1 MRKII
6 KKAIINTPVLSGF
19 VKKRYDD
26 KQEKRLQKRI
36 RDFLNKDELPY
47 VKEAPPTYSV
57 GHEPTIRC
65 NLRCKMCYQADTR
78 AMRRRELDT
87 GQILKIYA
95 KLKDKIKS
103 IKLVGS
109 EPMVRSDIFDLIDYL
124 DKNDIKI
131 TLQSNCTL
139 INKDNI
145 NKFKKYQNITDVV
158 ASLDGSQETHDEIRG
173 VKGTFDRLKNALNLL
188 QKNRPDI
195 PITIFGML
203 LINDNI
209 DKMFELVD
217 TCKNLGISSIN
228 ILFEQVYSKGSVENS
243 KKILKQEF
251 GWEPDS
257 YQINTQTRE
266 PDFSADLDSKE
277 LRKKLD
283 KIRNYGIKKK
293 CYVNFTPFNYYNNL
307 DGYLKKKPIKV
318 FCTKLLSPQLRINQK
333 GNVIWCDTIEKSFGS
348 LLEKTPD
355 EIWLSEDYQKF
366 RKFLFK
372 HSLPV
377 CTRCCKGVYIR

>member
-1 MRKII
+1 MPI
-6 KKAIINTPVLSGF
+6 LSGF
-19 VKKRYDD
+19 VKKHYDD
-26 KQEKRLQKRI
+26 KQAKRFQERI

-47 VKEAPPTYSV
+47 VKEAPLQYSV

-78 AMRRRELDT
+78 ALRRSELDT
-87 GQILKIYA
+87 EQIFKIYA

-103 IKLVGS
+103 IKLVGG
-109 EPMVRSDIFDLIDYL
+109 EPMVRSDIFALIDYL
-124 DKNDIKI
+124 DKQDIKV

-139 INKDNI
+139 INKNNI
-145 NKFKKYQNITDVV
+145 EKFKKYQNITDVV

-173 VKGTFDRLKNALNLL
+173 VPGTFDRLKNALGLL
-188 QKNRPDI
+188 QKNRTDI

-217 TCKNLGISSIN
+217 TCKSFGINSIN
-228 ILFEQVYSKGSVENS
+228 ILFEQVYSQGSVENT
-243 KKILKQEF
+243 KKIFKQEF

-257 YQINTQTRE
+257 YQINTQIRE
-266 PDFSADLDSKE
+266 PDFPSDLNSNE

-283 KIRNYGIKKK
+283 KVRDYGIKKK

-377 CTRCCKGVYIR
+377 CTRCCKGVYIENGK